1 VIAKLFS
8 SSENL
13 HPLADPK
20 AIKAVLAELPA
31 GDDLKAIDELTG
43 WFESLCN
50 ADNIRPE
57 QLLPATRQLDEA
69 GQGLLRRIVRAY
81 LITPPTE
88 RSRAD
93 EQRVWSLCGA
103 YFHYCGLLYG
113 TLCAAGAPQGEV
125 KSEARKSADLL
136 RPHLPVLFGR
146 QIAALA
152 ALGKWRHF
160 HYERLPGE
168 FWQRLGA
175 AYLGSERLGLASKP
189 VGLYPGLPE
198 TTSAQQYTQFL
209 VFEASSPDSLLPLE
223 IEIAEKVIAYFAP
236 LFVLGPGNRADNV
249 YWIDA
254 GQGNPPLRL
263 VVPPSPAATVRLL
276 ALGRAPEA
284 LSELVRT
291 VERGEV
297 PANLALGGQ
306 YPARAVLRVLQH
318 LAAYWAPQPPLR
330 QHKRHLVKTGSLR
343 ALQGFEGCLSV
354 VRGQPRVEEAETWQV
369 ENVSL
374 GGFGA
379 ALPSG
384 RRELLRIGELVALQP
399 EGGDNWLIAIVRRYG
414 RDRDTQSAGL
424 QTLSKQAAPLL
435 LRVCGSQRYG
445 ADGGVPAILL
455 DDASQENAVRVL
467 LPATTFDLSESYDS
481 KVAGR
486 SALLSPIE
494 LLEAGRDYQIGR
506 YRLRYAD

>member
-1 VIAKLFS
+1 MIAKLFS
-8 SSENL
+8 SSENQ

-20 AIKAVLAELPA
+20 AIRGVLAELPA
-31 GDDLKAIDELTG
+31 SDDLKAIDEITG

-57 QLLPATRQLDEA
+57 QLLLATRQLDEA
-69 GQGLLRRIVRAY
+69 AQAPLRRVVRSY
-81 LITPPTE
+81 LAPAGGQA
-88 RSRAD
+88 RVN
-93 EQRVWSLCGA
+93 EQRAWSLCCA
-103 YFHYCGLLYG
+103 YFHHSALLYAA
-113 TLCAAGAPQGEV
+113 LCAAGAPQGEV
-125 KSEARKSADLL
+125 KSEARKAAEAL
-136 RPHLPVLFGR
+136 RPHLSLLFVR

-168 FWQRLGA
+168 LWQRLGA
-175 AYLGSERLGLASKP
+175 AYLGSERLGLANKP
-189 VGLYPGLPE
+189 VSAYPGLPE
-198 TTSAQQYTQFL
+198 TTPAQQYTQFL

-223 IEIAEKVIAYFAP
+223 IEITEKVIAYFAP
-236 LFVLGPGNRADNV
+236 LFVLSAGNRADNF

-254 GQGNPPLRL
+254 GLGNPPLRL
-263 VVPPSPAATVRLL
+263 VVPPAPTATVRLL
-276 ALGRAPEA
+276 ALGHAPEA
-284 LSELVRT
+284 LSELVPT

-297 PANLALGGQ
+297 PADLALGGQ
-306 YPARAVLRVLQH
+306 YPARVVLPVLRH
-318 LAAYWAPQPPLR
+318 LAAYWAAQPPLR

-343 ALQGFEGCLSV
+343 ALQGFERCLSV
-354 VRGQPRVEEAETWQV
+354 VRGNPGVEEAETWLV

-379 ALPSG
+379 ALPGS

-414 RDRDTQSAGL
+414 RDRDAQSAGL
-424 QTLSKQAAPLL
+424 QTLSKQASPLL

-445 ADGGVPAILL
+445 AEGGEPAILL

-481 KVAGR
+481 KVDGKP
-486 SALLSPIE
+486 ALLSPIE
-494 LLEAGRDYQIGR
+494 LLESGRDYQIGR
-506 YRLRYAD
+506 YRLRYAE